1 VKPCKLFID
10 SGEVAAGNSF
20 DSNPKEKVHNV
31 ELGEG
36 NCHVLVL
43 SAKDLESLVPIPH
56 EDEIVT
62 IKDAL
67 GTYVAWPKKL
77 VVVEEK

>member
-1 VKPCKLFID
+1 AKPCKLFID
-10 SGEVAAGNSF
+10 SGEVAAGNAF
-20 DSNPKEKVHNV
+20 DSPKEKVHNV

-36 NCHVLVL
+36 NFRVLVL
-43 SAKDLESLVPIPH
+43 SAKDLEALVPIPH